1 MNFNDI
7 LNSQINEALDLKQDK
22 KYFDLLIKS
31 APKLLKVLQF
41 GESYPSVIELKKQ
54 LNIITSQE
62 VVPFLQKAEYS
73 FSNYEQDVI
82 EKLTGNSSNN
92 YFCFFNKTKIDNTT
106 SIEVIKDEINNAS
119 KINLT
124 ALIEIC
130 DSIIGLNKLFAFI
143 GKHMASVKDIKEL
156 KDFYKAR
163 TNIVYTSKTG
173 EQYTVD
179 YNNNQLN
186 FYVNSKRIF
195 YIHNYMNNKE
205 ALYDEKTGQR
215 YELSHADLSLYSK
228 MISPSTLKL
237 AEDVLKLLKTKLFFN
252 DAKDIKYKSAVAKQV
267 LMSNNIDLFN
277 FDAKDARYIFI
288 EAIKDTFRQNH
299 DRNIIFNNFDIKC
312 EKDSDLNYVL
322 KVNIIAKLNP
332 FQ

>member
-1 MNFNDI
+1 
-7 LNSQINEALDLKQDK
+7 
-22 KYFDLLIKS
+22 
-31 APKLLKVLQF
+31 
-41 GESYPSVIELKKQ
+41 
-54 LNIITSQE
+54 
-62 VVPFLQKAEYS
+62 
-73 FSNYEQDVI
+73 
-82 EKLTGNSSNN
+82 
-92 YFCFFNKTKIDNTT
+92 
-106 SIEVIKDEINNAS
+106 
-119 KINLT
+119 
-124 ALIEIC
+124 
-130 DSIIGLNKLFAFI
+130 
-143 GKHMASVKDIKEL
+143 MASVKDIKEL

-215 YELSHADLSLYSK
+215 YELSHVDLSLYSK
-228 MISPSTLKL
+228 MISSSTLKL

-277 FDAKDARYIFI
+277 FDAKDARYIFV

-299 DRNIIFNNFDIKC
+299 DRYLSFNTLDIKC